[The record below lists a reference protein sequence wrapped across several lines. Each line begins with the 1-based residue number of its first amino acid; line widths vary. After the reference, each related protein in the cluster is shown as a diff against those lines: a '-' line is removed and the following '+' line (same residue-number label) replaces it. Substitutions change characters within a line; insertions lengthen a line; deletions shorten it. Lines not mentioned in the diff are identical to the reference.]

1 MIEERVL
8 TPGELEIKQK
18 AQTTGFPDLYYDCCD
33 DPFNM
38 SVPPIGEWEKVLVG
52 KRLLKKNE
60 EECEN
65 VRNICASI

>member
-1 MIEERVL
+1 
-8 TPGELEIKQK
+8 
-18 AQTTGFPDLYYDCCD
+18 
-33 DPFNM
+33 M

-60 EECEN
+60 EEGEN